1 MDQPQYKT
9 AAQGRYELREKL
21 GAGGSA
27 VVFKAWDTKLHR
39 FVAFKRLHPINDVDK
54 GAVERMWREAMNLAS
69 IQHPNILTIFDS
81 GIEDEGPYVV
91 TEYLEGEP
99 LNYII
104 EKGVFKVEAF
114 DEAARQMLEA
124 LIAAHHSDLI
134 HRDLKPQNIMA
145 LQMPSG
151 AFQYKILDFGLAKFT
166 SKPAEQTMEGN
177 RAIYGSIY
185 FIAPEQLAHKPLDA
199 RTDLYALG
207 CVFYSMLSGQSPF
220 GGDTLAE
227 IISNHL
233 QHKVVPLHTV
243 RPSLPKPLCD
253 WVMKM
258 MSFHPED
265 RFQTAAEALAEF
277 KKLPAAIQ
285 ESESKTAHK
294 GRVIHLKHS
303 ETPEAVES
311 TIPSPEPEKPKTP
324 AEPAKPPAK
333 KMNWMIV
340 NAISLTVLL
349 IVGYA
354 VTHRSRPTAQ
364 PAPAKQVA
372 APAKAPAAPSKAKP
386 GEPAKKP
393 AESISAPEEPAAP
406 LLDIALEP
414 GVYSPDVTET
424 LKALVGKPIT
434 IKGIVG
440 NVKPVKKDN
449 SYTLSFLTKSWESVT
464 LSIQVSEEERDWV
477 VQNLKEKKKQCIQ
490 VQGTLE
496 ESNGSYKI
504 MVTDLHQV
512 KITVP

>member
-9 AAQGRYELREKL
+9 VAQGRYELREKL
-21 GAGGSA
+21 GSGGSA

-39 FVAFKRLHPINDVDK
+39 FVAFTRLHSISDVDK
-54 GAVERMWREAMNLAS
+54 GAIERMWREAMNLAS

-81 GIEDEGPYVV
+81 GIEEEGPYVV

-99 LNYII
+99 LNFII

-114 DEAARQMLEA
+114 DEAARQILEA
-124 LIAAHHSDLI
+124 LIAAHHSGLI

-166 SKPAEQTMEGN
+166 SKPTEQTMEGSH
-177 RAIYGSIY
+177 AIYGSIF

-233 QHKVVPLHTV
+233 QHKVLPLHDL

-258 MSFHPED
+258 MNFHPED
-265 RFQTAAEALAEF
+265 RFQSAAEALTEL
-277 KKLPAAIQ
+277 KKLLADVH
-285 ESESKTAHK
+285 ESESKTSHK
-294 GRVIHLKHS
+294 GKVIHLKHT
-303 ETPEAVES
+303 ETPE
-311 TIPSPEPEKPKTP
+311 TPTPEPEKPKAP
-324 AEPAKPPAK
+324 AEPAKPAAK
-333 KMNWMIV
+333 KKNWMVI

-349 IVGYA
+349 LVGYT
-354 VTHRSRPTAQ
+354 VTHRSKPAAK
-364 PAPAKQVA
+364 PAPVVVKQSAAPA
-372 APAKAPAAPSKAKP
+372 APAKTKPQKPAKPETPAPA
-386 GEPAKKP
+386 
-393 AESISAPEEPAAP
+393 EEPAVP
-406 LLDIALEP
+406 LLDIPLEA
-414 GVYSPDVTET
+414 GLYSPDVNEA
-424 LKALVGKPIT
+424 LKKMAGQSVT
-434 IKGIVG
+434 IEGIVS
-440 NVKPVKKDN
+440 NVKPVKKDG
-449 SYTLSFLTKSWESVT
+449 SLQLSFLTKSWESVSV
-464 LSIQVSEEERDWV
+464 SIKMAGADRDWV
-477 VQNLKEKKKQCIQ
+477 LQNLRDKKKQRIR

-496 ESNGSYKI
+496 ESGSSYKLT
-504 MVTDLHQV
+504 VTELKQ
-512 KITVP
+512 ITIVAP